1 LATRRPVHS
10 ARALHSILDE
20 ELRVSTHKS
29 IIKTLGRQYTD
40 AAQFFVELVVNS
52 WMWGEAT
59 RVEIKIH
66 DSGSEI
72 EYEEWGHGMDL
83 EGLREFLTKGKTTG
97 EGFSPKYK
105 RPIRESYGMGS
116 LAWLTLGRE
125 LELQVHKGRFDR
137 TIMLTEALIDRHWAP
152 TDQSTWKPMRVIQA
166 PLNHDGL
173 RIRIRMLMKK
183 TDPGDVRRSLL
194 ARANVLALRGYGPFE
209 VLVNGEPV
217 KPEELR
223 GATLLPVTIATEYGK
238 ITGEV
243 LILPI
248 SKIRAGISEAG
259 MSVQQKHI
267 TCLQHQF
274 FGLDQYRIHGLSR
287 IQGWVN
293 ADFLRRLPGGNDFE
307 RDSVQWK
314 VFEKAMRGFVRN
326 KVYKFLRQTASRR
339 ELRSIQYLNREI
351 AERLRRSLRRNIE
364 IISKAMIKAKAPSK
378 ASQASHHVAKK
389 ENGSGHRKGRN
400 SKTHSRGATRS
411 VIHLK
416 DQVLAF
422 DIAHGGDRGQAYVET
437 DKNGVRT
444 VFVNMDHPM
453 WNVEASLTPTKLRYC
468 IRQILERSITED
480 ILPANPSTPE
490 EAYSVLDALYN
501 DALA

>member
-1 LATRRPVHS
+1 VHS
-10 ARALHSILDE
+10 IVDDD
-20 ELRVSTHKS
+20 LRVSTHKS

-40 AAQFFVELVVNS
+40 ATQFFVELVVNS

-59 RVEIKIH
+59 RVEIKIAE
-66 DSGSEI
+66 SGSQI

-137 TIMLTEALIDRHWAP
+137 TIVITESLIDRHWAP
-152 TDQSTWKPMRVIQA
+152 TDQSTWKPLRVIQA
-166 PLNHDGL
+166 PLDHDGL
-173 RIRIRMLMKK
+173 RIRIRSLTKK
-183 TDPGDVRRSLL
+183 TDPSEVRRALL

-223 GATLLPVTIATEYGK
+223 GASLLPINIATEYGR

-248 SKIRAGISEAG
+248 SKTRAGISEAG
-259 MSVQQKHI
+259 MSIQQRHI

-274 FGLDQYRIHGLSR
+274 FSLDQYRIHGLNR

-293 ADFLRRLPGGNDFE
+293 ADFLRRLPGGNEFE
-307 RDSVQWK
+307 RDTAQWR

-326 KVYKFLRQTASRR
+326 RVLKFLRQTASRR
-339 ELRSIQYLNREI
+339 EIRSIQYLNREI
-351 AERLRRSLRRNIE
+351 AERLRRSLRRNID
-364 IISKAMIKAKAPSK
+364 ILSRAMIKAKISSK
-378 ASQASHHVAKK
+378 STQTVTRVTRK
-389 ENGSGHRKGRN
+389 ENGAKHKKGRGPKN
-400 SKTHSRGATRS
+400 HPRDATRS

-422 DIAHGGDRGQAYVET
+422 DIAHGGDRGQAYVEM

-453 WNVEASLTPTKLRYC
+453 WNVEASMTPTKLRYC
-468 IRQILERSITED
+468 IRQILERSIAED
-480 ILPANPSTPE
+480 ILPANPATPE
-490 EAYSVLDALYN
+490 EAYSVLDSLYN

>member
-1 LATRRPVHS
+1 
-10 ARALHSILDE
+10 
-20 ELRVSTHKS
+20 
-29 IIKTLGRQYTD
+29 
-40 AAQFFVELVVNS
+40 
-52 WMWGEAT
+52 
-59 RVEIKIH
+59 
-66 DSGSEI
+66 
-72 EYEEWGHGMDL
+72 MDL
-83 EGLREFLTKGKTTG
+83 DGLREFLTKGKTTG

-116 LAWLTLGRE
+116 LAWLNLGRE

-137 TIMLTEALIDRHWAP
+137 TIMLTESLIDRHWAP
-152 TDQSTWKPMRVIQA
+152 TDQSTWKPLRVVQA
-166 PLNHDGL
+166 PLDHDGL
-173 RIRIRMLMKK
+173 RIRIRSLTKK
-183 TDPGDVRRSLL
+183 TDPGEVRRALL

-209 VLVNGEPV
+209 VFVNGEAV

-223 GATLLPVTIATEYGK
+223 GATLLPVNIATEYGK
-238 ITGEV
+238 VTGEV

-248 SKIRAGISEAG
+248 SKTRAGISEAG

-293 ADFLRRLPGGNDFE
+293 ADFLRRLPGGNEFE
-307 RDSVQWK
+307 RDSAQWK

-326 KVYKFLRQTASRR
+326 KVLKFLRQTASRR

-364 IISKAMIKAKAPSK
+364 ILSKAVISPRLNPKVNMVPGKTRKEIVLGERKR
-378 ASQASHHVAKK
+378 KK
-389 ENGSGHRKGRN
+389 GK
-400 SKTHSRGATRS
+400 KHSREATRS
-411 VIHLK
+411 IIHLK
-416 DQVLAF
+416 DQILAF
-422 DIAHGGDRGQAYVET
+422 DVAHGGERGQAYVET
-437 DKNGVRT
+437 DKSGVRT

-453 WNVEASLTPTKLRYC
+453 WYVEAGMTPTKLRYC
-468 IRQILERSITED
+468 IRQILERSIAEV
-480 ILPANPSTPE
+480 ILPVSPSTPE
-490 EAYSVLDALYN
+490 ETFSTLDALYN

>member
-1 LATRRPVHS
+1 MHS
-10 ARALHSILDE
+10 ARAVHSIVDE
-20 ELRVSTHKS
+20 DLQVSTHKS

-59 RVEIKIH
+59 RVEIKVA
-66 DSGSEI
+66 DSGSQI

-83 EGLREFLTKGKTTG
+83 DGLREFLTKGKTTG

-137 TIMLTEALIDRHWAP
+137 TIMLTESLIDRHWAP
-152 TDQSTWKPMRVIQA
+152 TDQSTWRPLRVIQA
-166 PLNHDGL
+166 PLDHDGL
-173 RIRIRMLMKK
+173 RIRIRSLTKK
-183 TDPGDVRRSLL
+183 TDSGEVRRALL

-209 VLVNGEPV
+209 VLVNGETV

-223 GATLLPVTIATEYGK
+223 GATLLPVNIATEYGK

-243 LILPI
+243 LILPL
-248 SKIRAGISEAG
+248 SKTRAGISEAG

-274 FGLDQYRIHGLSR
+274 FGLDQYRIHGL
-287 IQGWVN
+287 
-293 ADFLRRLPGGNDFE
+293 
-307 RDSVQWK
+307 
-314 VFEKAMRGFVRN
+314 
-326 KVYKFLRQTASRR
+326 LRQTASRR

-378 ASQASHHVAKK
+378 ASQAAHHVAKK
-389 ENGSGHRKGRN
+389 ENGSGHTKDRK
-400 SKTHSRGATRS
+400 SKAHSRDATRS

-453 WNVEASLTPTKLRYC
+453 WNVEASLTPIKLRYC
-468 IRQILERSITED
+468 IRQILERSIAED

>member
-1 LATRRPVHS
+1 M
-10 ARALHSILDE
+10 HSIIDE
-20 ELRVSTHKS
+20 DLRVSTHKS

-40 AAQFFVELVVNS
+40 ATQFFVELVVNA

-59 RVEIKIH
+59 KVEIKIAE
-66 DSGSEI
+66 SGSHI

-116 LAWLTLGRE
+116 LAWLTIGRE

-137 TIMLTEALIDRHWAP
+137 TILLTESLIDRHWAP
-152 TDQSTWKPMRVIQA
+152 TDQSTWKPLRVIQA
-166 PLNHDGL
+166 PLDHDGL
-173 RIRIRMLMKK
+173 RIKIRSLTKK
-183 TDPGDVRRSLL
+183 TDPGEVRRALL

-209 VLVNGEPV
+209 VFVNGEPV

-223 GATLLPVTIATEYGK
+223 GATLLPISVATEYGR

-248 SKIRAGISEAG
+248 SKTRAGISEAG
-259 MSVQQKHI
+259 LSIQQKHI

-274 FGLDQYRIHGLSR
+274 FGLDQYRIHGLGR

-293 ADFLRRLPGGNDFE
+293 ADFIRRLPGGNDFE
-307 RDSVQWK
+307 RDSAQWR

-326 KVYKFLRQTASRR
+326 RVLKFLRQTASRR
-339 ELRSIQYLNREI
+339 ELRSIQYLNKEI

-364 IISKAMIKAKAPSK
+364 ILSKAIIKTKTVAAKTAGHSRK
-378 ASQASHHVAKK
+378 T
-389 ENGSGHRKGRN
+389 NGTVHRKGQK
-400 SKTHSRGATRS
+400 SKTHPRDATRS

-416 DQVLAF
+416 DQILAF

-453 WNVEASLTPTKLRYC
+453 WNVEASMTPTKLRYC
-468 IRQILERSITED
+468 IRQILERSIAED
-480 ILPANPSTPE
+480 ILPANPATPE